1 VDSPIPRHGR
11 VAVTTACLGLVA
23 ALLFAASAWG
33 AGPRPITSQK
43 LVRSHSAFRGDVR
56 TLPHAPQPARHE
68 RPEREPPLGK
78 LQPSGAPAPIG
89 AGTSPTAELP
99 APAPLSSFEGLQF
112 SDDCGG
118 IQCGD
123 GHPPDTNGDVGP
135 GYYIESVNTAVGI
148 YDKSTG
154 SRIAGFSF
162 NALMSQGQFGNLC
175 DTDNFGDPVVL
186 YDSFHDRWVITD
198 FAFQLDS
205 HNNVVSPPGSFQC
218 FAVSRTGDPVAG
230 GWNFYSL
237 PVADALQDYPKFGV
251 WPDGLY
257 MSANMFGFPA
267 NGSFQNVRVWALNLA
282 QMEAGATTP
291 QTVMFNA
298 PAKTQATDVFT
309 LLPSNAR
316 VQAGTPPAGR
326 PNLFAS
332 VWGLSNSVRVWAF
345 HVDWVNTANST
356 FTGPTDAATGSTWAP
371 PPNTVP
377 SKSGNALDTLAIRLM
392 MQNQYT
398 NIGGVESLWDSHTVQ
413 GSSSSQAAV
422 RWYQVPVTGGTV
434 GSALQASTWNPDA
447 SNRFMPSL
455 AVDRAGDMA
464 LGYSVSSSTL
474 FPAIRYAGRVVGDPA
489 NTLGQSE
496 TSLIEGS
503 GSQFGNCGGSAC
515 TRWGDY
521 SAMTLDPDGCTFWYA
536 NEYYSVLGLDDHTR
550 IGSFALPGCTG
561 IAMGTL
567 QGTVTDASTSSP
579 IQGAVVTA
587 GIRSTTTNASGAY
600 SFPNM
605 PAGTYSVTATRSGY
619 SSGSASGVVVN
630 SGTTTSR
637 DFALTATAPPAA
649 KLAFTSLTA
658 SVASGATKTLTVEV
672 RDASNNL
679 VTSDNSTVV
688 TFAQTAGSGSVMG
701 LGTATA
707 SGGVASKVVT
717 GATAGSVTVTAT
729 ATGLSP
735 DSSTFSVTAG
745 TAAKVVFTS
754 STTSVASGATK
765 TLTAQVRD
773 ASNNLVSSDNSTV
786 VTFAQT
792 AGSGSVTGLGTA
804 TASGGV
810 ASKTVTGATAGP
822 VTITASASGLTSD
835 TSSFSVTVGPATK
848 VVFTSSTTSVA
859 SGATKTLTAQVRDAN
874 NNLVTSDNSTVVT
887 FAQTSGTGSVTGLGT
902 ATASGGVASKV
913 VTGATAGP
921 VTITASA
928 SGLTSDTSSFS
939 VTVGPATKVVF
950 ASSTASVASGATK
963 TLTVEVRDANDNL
976 VTTDNST
983 AVDFAQTS
991 GSGSVSGLGTAT
1003 ASGGIAQKTVT
1014 GVAGGSV
1021 TITASA
1027 IGLTSATS
1035 VFTVTPGAA
1044 SKLVFTSSTA
1054 SVASGATKTL
1064 TVEVRDANNNLEA
1077 SDNSTV
1083 VTFGQTSGTG
1093 SVTGLGTATASG
1105 GVAQKT
1111 VTGATVGSVTVTA
1124 SASGLTSATS
1134 AFSVTQDAAS
1144 QLAFTSSTTSV
1155 ASGATKTL
1163 TVEVRDTSNNVVTS
1177 DNSTVVTFV
1186 QTSGTG
1192 SVTSLGTATASG
1204 GVASK
1209 AVTGAGAGGVTI
1221 SATATGLTSDS
1232 STFSVTPGAA
1242 SRLVFTSPPSS
1253 VASGTTKL
1261 LTVEVRDT
1269 SDNVVTT
1276 DNTTAVTFAQT
1287 AGSGSV
1293 TAPGTAT
1300 AAVGG
1305 VAQKTV
1311 TGAHM
1316 GPVTI
1321 AATASGLTGA
1331 TISFDV
1337 LPGAADHLVFTRA
1350 PDVISGSAVDL
1361 TVEVRDANDNVAATS
1376 PTAVAFRQT
1385 SGAGTVSG
1393 LGSSVAAAGVA
1404 TNHVTGVTAGPVTI
1418 AATAAGLAP
1427 ISTAF
1432 MVLPGAAD
1440 HVSFTS
1446 PTATLAS
1453 GAQRQ
1458 VVAEIRDA
1466 NENRVSTSFAAI
1478 TFTKTAGAGTVLG
1491 LPAAVMPLAGV
1502 AGTSVTG
1509 LAGGPVTITAAA
1521 TGLRSGTTRFTVAPG
1536 PARRTI
1542 ALKQAGRKLSGRVRS
1557 KPSACTNK
1565 VQLTLQI
1572 RSHGKKRWRALTR
1585 LHATRR
1591 GSFKLRIRRAAS
1603 YRAVAPLIPGCASAR
1618 SKTLNVRRLPG

>member
-773 ASNNLVSSDNSTV
+773 ASNNLV
-786 VTFAQT
+786 
-792 AGSGSVTGLGTA
+792 
-804 TASGGV
+804 
-810 ASKTVTGATAGP
+810 
-822 VTITASASGLTSD
+822 
-835 TSSFSVTVGPATK
+835 
-848 VVFTSSTTSVA
+848 
-859 SGATKTLTAQVRDAN
+859 
-874 NNLVTSDNSTVVT
+874 TSDNSTVVT

>member
-822 VTITASASGLTSD
+822 VTITASA
-835 TSSFSVTVGPATK
+835 F
-848 VVFTSSTTSVA
+848 
-859 SGATKTLTAQVRDAN
+859 
-874 NNLVTSDNSTVVT
+874 
-887 FAQTSGTGSVTGLGT
+887 
-902 ATASGGVASKV
+902 
-913 VTGATAGP
+913 
-921 VTITASA
+921 
-928 SGLTSDTSSFS
+928 GLTSDTSSFS